1 MNESDFASQV
11 EDLLTLFGWRWT
23 HFRPAWSSK
32 GYRTPIRGY
41 KGFPDYVATHP
52 VARRLLFIEL
62 KSDNGKPTPEQD
74 EWLSELQECVKWGVA
89 VDSRGKATKQP
100 MTPSHEVYIWRPTDI
115 DSLTKILQVHTGDSC
130 EEL

>member
-11 EDLLTLFGWRWT
+11 EDLLTLFGWRWV
-23 HFRPAWSSK
+23 HQRPAKTDK
-32 GYRTPIRGY
+32 GWRTALSGN

-62 KSDNGKPTPEQD
+62 KGDNGKTTPEQD
-74 EWLSELQECVKWGVA
+74 EWLSDLQECVKWGVA
-89 VDSRGKATKQP
+89 VDSRGKATKRP

-115 DSLTKILQVHTGDSC
+115 DTITRILQG
-130 EEL
+130 